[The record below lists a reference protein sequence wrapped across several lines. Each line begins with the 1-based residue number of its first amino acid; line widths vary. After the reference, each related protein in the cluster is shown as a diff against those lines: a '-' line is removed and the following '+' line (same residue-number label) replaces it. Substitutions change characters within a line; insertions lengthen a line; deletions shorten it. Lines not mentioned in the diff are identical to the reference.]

1 VNLKLES
8 DTMSTNRRNRRIG
21 LGLFC
26 FYLLL
31 YCGFVLLMA
40 FDAKRLQGMGPA
52 GVNLAVWSGFGLI
65 VLALVL
71 ALIYGW
77 VCGSDG
83 QAESAVDSDEDRS

>member
-1 VNLKLES
+1 
-8 DTMSTNRRNRRIG
+8 MSTNRRNQRIG

-31 YCGFVLLMA
+31 YSGFVLLMA
-40 FDAKRLQGMGPA
+40 FDAKRLQGLGPA
-52 GVNLAVWSGFGLI
+52 EVNMAVWSGFGLI

-77 VCGSDG
+77 VCGSDS
-83 QAESAVDSDEDRS
+83 QAESAVEPDEDRS